1 MSHVSHGGRG
11 GASGAKHRAAVAAL
25 AVAAAVAAAAPSSAQ
40 VFDAAQADAL
50 VGEQTGSEHRI
61 QLFWHYLNNERDP
74 AIHPPQWITQALGA
88 MLARP
93 VWKDPDEGILN
104 EAQLWQAPASVLYQ
118 FFEVTRKTLGP
129 QNGGSFVSPFDL
141 IDDYGENHMRFE
153 MSLDRLYRA
162 QLDDSMGGRGRP
174 LLAAFRLV
182 DKEMGSLIDAL
193 ANHNTAAYRR
203 SVLAIAGLSNQ
214 AFTALISPPR
224 PGLIDA
230 DEALARQPPGARAG
244 SRAAAAFEGLV
255 GAALFFAA
263 LWLFYR
269 VREKEVDAYFDKKRE
284 QVRAWAREYERSFLS
299 VKVNYLVGGPIAAG
313 LGLGLVMWAVAN
325 VYGFIFFAMLGL
337 FAGFTLPGWLLTQLR
352 LRRGAACEAQLMDAM
367 ILMSNGLKSGVDLVQ
382 CLELVHRDL
391 QPPISEE
398 FGLCLKNYQLGTP
411 LEAALE
417 GIEARVAS
425 RLVSYMIKAVVLQ
438 RTVGGNIT
446 RIFDRIVE
454 NIREESKLVEKTAAL
469 TSQQRLQSLIVGI
482 MPWGMFAMMFLFQPK
497 MMIAYY
503 FTPLGIIT
511 IFVCLVWIGI
521 GMWIINRMGAIEL

>member
-1 MSHVSHGGRG
+1 MSHSSFR
-11 GASGAKHRAAVAAL
+11 AAL
-25 AVAAAVAAAAPSSAQ
+25 AAAAVLAALASVPLRAQ
-40 VFDAAQADAL
+40 TFTPGQANAL
-50 VGEQTGSEHRI
+50 VGDPEGSEHRI

-74 AIHPPQWITQALGA
+74 AIHPPKWITQALGA

-93 VWKDPDEGILN
+93 VWKDPDEGVLN

-129 QNGGSFVSPFDL
+129 KNGGSYVSPFDL

-174 LLAAFRLV
+174 LIASFRLI
-182 DKEMGSLIDAL
+182 DKEMSSLLDAL
-193 ANHNTAAYRR
+193 DNHNMAGYRR
-203 SVLAIAGLSNQ
+203 SVLAISALSDQ
-214 AFTALISPPR
+214 AFTALVNPPR
-224 PGLIDA
+224 PGLIA
-230 DEALARQPPGARAG
+230 AEEASARESPAQRNS
-244 SRAAAAFEGLV
+244 SRAIAAFLGLL

-263 LWLFYR
+263 LWRYYG

-284 QVRAWAREYERSFLS
+284 QVRAWAHEYERSFLS
-299 VKVNYLVGGPIAAG
+299 IKVNYLVGGPILAG
-313 LGLGLVMWAVAN
+313 FALGAIMWIAAN
-325 VYGFIFFAMLGL
+325 VYGFFFFAILGL

-469 TSQQRLQSLIVGI
+469 TSQQRLQSFIVGI

-497 MMIAYY
+497 MMMAYY
-503 FTPLGIIT
+503 FSPLGIIT

-521 GMWIINRMGAIEL
+521 GMWIINRMGIIEL